1 MITNPPVPAAP
12 PGALAPAD
20 PPHVRL
26 VRAFLV
32 GRSRQT
38 LRAYARD
45 LADFA
50 RWCGAGS
57 PGEAS
62 RLLLAC
68 GQGRANEV
76 ALAYRQQLQAR
87 GLAPATV
94 NRRLAALRSLVKLAR
109 TLGMVGWA
117 LDVDGPRGEPLRD
130 TRGPGREGFRRL
142 LGALAGR
149 TDAKGARDRAVLR
162 LLFDLALRRAEVVS
176 LDVEHVDL
184 DGGTVAVL

>member
-1 MITNPPVPAAP
+1 MSTNPPIPVAP

-20 PPHVRL
+20 PPHARL
-26 VRAFLV
+26 VRAFLA

-38 LRAYARD
+38 LRAYSRD
-45 LADFA
+45 LEDFA

-57 PGEAS
+57 PGEAA

-68 GQGRANEV
+68 DQGRANEV

-94 NRRLAALRSLVKLAR
+94 NRRLAALRSLIKLAR
-109 TLGMVGWA
+109 TLGMVTWTLEVGT
-117 LDVDGPRGEPLRD
+117 LRGEALKD

-142 LGALAGR
+142 L
-149 TDAKGARDRAVLR
+149 
-162 LLFDLALRRAEVVS
+162 
-176 LDVEHVDL
+176 
-184 DGGTVAVL
+184 